1 MSDNNFRQELVS
13 PETGNTIVVGNAS
26 DAARLRAEGWTEPEA
41 KKAAPK
47 TSGKPAGTDASKPAP
62 GTDVKTDK

>member
-13 PETGNTIVVGNAS
+13 PETGNTIVVGTPS
-26 DAARLRAEGWTEPEA
+26 EAARLRSEGWTEPV
-41 KKAAPK
+41 KKPAPK
-47 TSGKPAGTDASKPAP
+47 PAGKPADVSKPAP